1 MDLKILKFSTSQVF
15 FVNRYQMQELQRGSD
30 AFQHWENELFE
41 FKSMLQPT
49 MVLSDREAV
58 HVSGLAPI

>member
-1 MDLKILKFSTSQVF
+1 
-15 FVNRYQMQELQRGSD
+15 MQELQRGSD

-49 MVLSDREAV
+49 MVLLDREAV

>member
-1 MDLKILKFSTSQVF
+1 
-15 FVNRYQMQELQRGSD
+15 MQELQRGSD
-30 AFQHWENELFE
+30 AFQQWENELFE

>member
-30 AFQHWENELFE
+30 AFQQWENELFE